1 MNFILKILNRT
12 TCGPYWVMYDSECGL
27 CYRVTRFF
35 KRFDI
40 FNKIQWIDKDFKG
53 DFPDQGKDRINE
65 TVVVYNPADNKLY
78 FKSHAVSKIISCIP
92 FGFLFSWILRVPG
105 LSVFFNWVY
114 DRISINRMR
123 ICQNKD

>member
-1 MNFILKILNRT
+1 MNFILKIMNCT
-12 TCGPYWVMYDSECGL
+12 TSGPYWVMYDSECGL

-53 DFPDQGKDRINE
+53 DFPDRGRNRISE
-65 TVVVYNPADNKLY
+65 TVVVYNPMDNKLY

-92 FGFLFSWILRVPG
+92 FGVLFSWILRVPG
-105 LSVFFNWVY
+105 LSIFFDWVY
-114 DRISINRMR
+114 GRISINRMR

>member
-1 MNFILKILNRT
+1 MKFILKILNRT

-53 DFPDQGKDRINE
+53 DFPDQGRNRINDSRISFRDK
-65 TVVVYNPADNKLY
+65 ADTI
-78 FKSHAVSKIISCIP
+78 VRVP
-92 FGFLFSWILRVPG
+92 FGLIR
-105 LSVFFNWVY
+105 N
-114 DRISINRMR
+114 N
-123 ICQNKD
+123 NKNNNKQYYIIMNSKK